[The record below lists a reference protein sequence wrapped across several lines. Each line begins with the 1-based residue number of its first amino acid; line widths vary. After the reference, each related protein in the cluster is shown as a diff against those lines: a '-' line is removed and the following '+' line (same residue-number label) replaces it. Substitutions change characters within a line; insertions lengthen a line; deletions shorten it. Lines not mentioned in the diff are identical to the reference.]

1 MIYKIIFFLFKKKL
15 VLYYIMDIAIIG
27 ISCRLPNDINN
38 LDDLYNKLSNKQ
50 DCLQEHIRLNIN
62 KFYDAENNEG
72 KMISKRG
79 GYVSNLFNFD
89 NTFFKISAKEA
100 KSMDPQQ
107 RNIMELVYEC
117 FLDGNINVEQMR
129 ESKTGVFMGCCSTEY
144 HSSIMEQSEIV
155 NEYANTG
162 GLLTL
167 LSNRVSYFYDL
178 RGPSVTLDTACSSS
192 GYALHLACQSLITGD
207 ADQCLVG
214 GANVLLKP
222 ESTIAFSQAT
232 MLSAEGKC
240 KSFDAEANGYVR
252 SEGFV
257 TIMIKPLDKAIK
269 DNNKIYAV
277 IKETGVNQDGKT
289 PSITMPNDM
298 AQMDLLKQMY
308 SDEDIKKTVY
318 IEAHGTGTKVGD
330 KQETLAIGTVIGK
343 NKNKKL
349 YLGSIKSNIGH
360 TEPTSGLASII
371 KVCLMMKHKKL
382 LPNIHFNT
390 PNPNIDFKGL
400 NLNVVTEEKDIE
412 EEEFIMGVNNFGFGG
427 ANFHCKLQNYVES
440 KSNKDKE
447 LKQKYHILPIH
458 GTNKE
463 NLEQNVANWY
473 DSDEE
478 VFMKNL
484 YNQNQLSSLDL
495 TALFIVESKDKFDE
509 LVMSD
514 FNNTNARLIKMNPI
528 SEDLNTTFVFCG
540 QGPQSINM
548 GFDLYESYPVFKDC
562 IEEIDRLW
570 LNHVGESFISKYKLF
585 RPEYKDIDRKDVPIN
600 DPLVAQP
607 AIFFYQAA
615 LFKIYQSFGIKPISV
630 IGHSAGE
637 LAAFYSAGAYSL
649 EDCIKVSYARSIHQ
663 QRTAGTG
670 NMLVIGLSEDKLNQL
685 LEEKD
690 YCIGNLELACQN
702 DYNSIVLAGSPEEVK
717 AMNKF
722 LSDQKVF
729 NVIIRGRCPFH
740 SSLQGII
747 EKDIKEATKDIVFI
761 KPEIRLISSVTG
773 EEVTRENYTSDYW
786 WLNIR
791 NKVDFVTGME
801 KLADTDI
808 YVELGPHPV
817 LGTNIKNIYKDTE
830 VLISS
835 NRKEDSGL
843 RLMITIADLWSY
855 GYPIK
860 NNFGIENKEFSI
872 PHIWD
877 KENEFILEAN
887 YTYNRRMGI
896 YNPSNLI
903 KYSKYEFSYM
913 KDHIVG
919 NKFVFPTVGYLD
931 MINRYFG
938 QDFENIKMTNI
949 EIGSMYSTDDNN
961 LEFKFQQKSK
971 NLSFYSADGKI
982 NYFNCQV
989 DNLKEFNNEKIDIQ
1003 EIINR
1008 SNTRI
1013 DSKEAYKIMKH
1024 KNFNFGNQIK
1034 SIQEYY
1040 YGDEECLIELLPKT
1054 NKNFKINPTY
1064 LDSCLTSSVIYLGY
1078 TNNNTYLPVG
1088 IGNLEMDY
1096 TNGGNAKYVY
1106 TKILDLNYTN
1116 MIQES
1121 YILDSEGQ
1129 VIARFENIKSY
1140 NLSKGVVNNYNF
1152 KLCEK
1157 EIVKE
1162 DLEKEDLEKDN
1173 LSVQIEGDYSNDLL
1187 NQDSNSDTL
1196 IYAKT
1201 LKIDNLIELRDEL
1214 NSLET
1219 SNYQKVYFLISSK
1232 DDGRNYGFIKSFQNE
1247 INTLNSSIII
1257 SKFKENDD
1265 SFVSDIISGKYGES
1279 DEYIVKNNNVY
1290 HNVLEEY
1297 FPSSFT
1303 SDNYYL
1309 NIETKGNLNS
1319 LGWYPILED
1328 KLKEN
1333 HVLIDV
1339 KASALNFKDLMAALD
1354 VVKSDFIGYELAGI
1368 VKESNSSE
1376 FKKGDMV
1383 LASPNKSGKGIANQV
1398 SCDAKYVFK
1407 APINLDFAESA
1418 SIGLIFGTSYICL
1431 VERARIQKGTTVLL
1445 HSALGGIGQASI
1457 EICKMMG
1464 VTIIASAGT
1473 DEKRKELKENYGIK
1487 YITNS
1492 RDPEVFKRDVMKFTE
1507 GKGVDV
1513 ILNSLAGKSLLA
1525 NFEIVAKNGIIVEIG
1540 KRDILNNFELP
1551 LGRFIDSITYS
1562 GVHFD
1567 ELLETHNSYIKEV
1580 MQKVTNLFE
1589 EQKLK
1594 PTEITTYPLSDAEST
1609 LKLMSKGIHTGKLIL
1624 EVDDEWKPE
1633 EFKKPDKLFRSDKYY
1648 LITGGLGG
1656 LGIELTQ
1663 WMFGKGATKFILM
1676 SRSGRTNNRSKRIIN
1691 KLENLGAEI
1700 IIAKVNISDQNDL
1713 LNYFVNNLYPLD
1725 GIFHLAGVIKDNFI
1739 KNMSDSDIH
1748 QVLEPKVTGTQNLHI
1763 LSLNY
1768 NLTHFVMYSSI
1779 SALIGNPGQA
1789 NYSAANNFMDK
1800 LAVERRKLG
1809 LAALTINVGA
1819 IGGTGMITNDI
1830 YKVMNANGLD
1840 LIHYHLFFENM
1851 GRMLYDKEVS
1861 NVCISNQNWSRLKKN
1876 YPKIKMLDNFKTASK
1891 KIVTNSVNYQEKLA
1905 NHVKEILEIDQVDP
1919 NKNLNDYGVDSIIAM
1934 ELSNWCK
1941 DELGIEIQQ
1950 IDIIQGISIN
1960 AIVKDLGSSDN
1971 QNIDSNLESSDTGV
1985 EDNNNKNKL
1994 LSHIKEILELDD
2006 EVNPSKN
2013 LIDYGVDSILAMEIS
2028 NFVTQE
2034 LGMNLNQ
2041 LDIMQGISVNQ
2052 IFKSEGKE
2060 SNTNNKDSNVENKQI
2075 ITRTIK
2081 KKTIKE
2087 VALIEEVKINYENRL
2102 NLNNNNIINSKQS
2115 NYTSLFYYLIALF
2128 IALIYYFFYN

>member
-1 MIYKIIFFLFKKKL
+1 
-15 VLYYIMDIAIIG
+15 MDIAIIG
-27 ISCRLPNDINN
+27 ISCRLPNNINC
-38 LDDLYNKLSNKQ
+38 LDDLYKNLINKQ
-50 DCLQEHIRLNIN
+50 DCLQEHVRFDLN
-62 KFYDAENNEG
+62 KFYDPENNEG
-72 KMISKRG
+72 KINNRRG
-79 GYVSNLFNFD
+79 GYINNLYNFD

-117 FLDGNINVEQMR
+117 FLDGNINVENLK

-144 HSSIMEQSEIV
+144 HSSIMEQSDIV

-192 GYALHLACQSLITGD
+192 GYALHLACQSLKSGD

-222 ESTIAFSQAT
+222 ESTVAFSQAT
-232 MLSAEGKC
+232 MLSPDGKC

-257 TIMIKPLDKAIK
+257 TIMIKPLDKAVK
-269 DNNKIYAV
+269 DNNKIYAI
-277 IKETGVNQDGKT
+277 IKDTGVNQDGKT

-308 SDEDIKKTVY
+308 SEEDIKKTVY
-318 IEAHGTGTKVGD
+318 MEAHGTGTKVGD

-343 NKNKKL
+343 NKDKKL
-349 YLGSIKSNIGH
+349 YLGSVKSNIGH

-440 KSNKDKE
+440 KSNKDQE

-458 GTNKE
+458 GTNRE

-473 DSDEE
+473 DSEEE

-495 TALFIVESKDKFDE
+495 TALFIVESKNNFDE

-540 QGPQSINM
+540 QGPQSIDM

-570 LNHVGESFISKYKLF
+570 TNHVGESFIGTYKLF
-585 RPEYKDIDRKDVPIN
+585 RPEYKDMDRKDVPIN

-740 SSLQGII
+740 SSLQGVI

-773 EEVTRENYTSDYW
+773 EEVTEENYTSDYW

-791 NKVDFVTGME
+791 HKVDFVTGME

-817 LGTNIKNIYKDTE
+817 LGNNIKNIYKDTE

-860 NNFGIENKEFSI
+860 NNFGVKNKEFSI
-872 PHIWD
+872 PHIWN
-877 KENEFILEAN
+877 KENEFVIEAE
-887 YTYNRRMGI
+887 YSYDRRMGI
-896 YNPSNLI
+896 YNPFNLI

-913 KDHIVG
+913 KDHIIG

-931 MINRYFG
+931 MINRYFSDG
-938 QDFENIKMTNI
+938 FANMRMSNID
-949 EIGSMYSTDDNN
+949 IGTMYAPKDNMI
-961 LEFKFQQKSK
+961 EFKFNVSGKTISFNSIDNKIKYFSCSVNDLK
-971 NLSFYSADGKI
+971 N
-982 NYFNCQV
+982 FNT
-989 DNLKEFNNEKIDIQ
+989 ESIDIEAKIKNSKS
-1003 EIINR
+1003 EI
-1008 SNTRI
+1008 SG
-1013 DSKEAYKIMKH
+1013 KEAYKIMNY
-1024 KNFNFGNQIK
+1024 KNFQFGNQIK
-1034 SIQEYY
+1034 AIQKFY
-1040 YGDEECLIELLPKT
+1040 YGDEECLIELIPKE
-1054 NKNFKINPTY
+1054 NKNFKVNPTY
-1064 LDSCLTSSVIYLGY
+1064 LDSCLTASIIYFGY
-1078 TNNNTYLPVG
+1078 TNINTYLPVE
-1088 IGNLEMDY
+1088 IKYLEIDY
-1096 TNGGNAKYVY
+1096 KNANKAKYIY
-1106 TKILDLNYTN
+1106 TKILDESYFNISLS
-1116 MIQES
+1116 S
-1121 YILDSEGQ
+1121 YILDEFGNVVSKVEGIR
-1129 VIARFENIKSY
+1129 VYNISK
-1140 NLSKGVVNNYNF
+1140 NLSMNYNF
-1152 KLCEK
+1152 KLVSNMLESEDNMLESDDNK
-1157 EIVKE
+1157 LESADNQNSKNVK
-1162 DLEKEDLEKDN
+1162 
-1173 LSVQIEGDYSNDLL
+1173 IEGEYSNDNLTL
-1187 NQDSNSDTL
+1187 DNNSNIL
-1196 IYAKT
+1196 VYAKT
-1201 LKIDNLIELRDEL
+1201 LKINNLKELRDEL
-1214 NSLET
+1214 NNLNT
-1219 SNYQKVYFLISSK
+1219 SAYNKIYFLISSK
-1232 DDGRNYGFIKSFQNE
+1232 DNGINYGFIKSYQNE
-1247 INTLNSSIII
+1247 INNLNSSMII
-1257 SKFKENDD
+1257 STFKEDTNQL
-1265 SFVSDIISGKYGES
+1265 VHDIINEKYGDS
-1279 DEYIVKNNNVY
+1279 DEFFIKNGSVSHNLLIEHQPNTIVTDK
-1290 HNVLEEY
+1290 
-1297 FPSSFT
+1297 F
-1303 SDNYYL
+1303 YL
-1309 NIETKGNLNS
+1309 NVENKGNLNS
-1319 LGWYPILED
+1319 LGWFPILDD

-1333 HVLIDV
+1333 DVLIDI
-1339 KASALNFKDLMAALD
+1339 KSSALNFKDLMAALD
-1354 VVKSDFIGYELAGI
+1354 VVQSDYIGYELSGI
-1368 VKESNSSE
+1368 VIESKSSE
-1376 FKKGDMV
+1376 FKKGDKV
-1383 LASPNKSGKGIANQV
+1383 IAFPDGKGIGNQV
-1398 SCDAKYVFK
+1398 IVNTNFVFK
-1407 APINLDFAESA
+1407 APTNLDFAEAA
-1418 SIGLIFGTSYICL
+1418 SIGLIFGTSYLCL
-1431 VERARIQKGTTVLL
+1431 IERAKIQKGTTVLL

-1464 VTIIASAGT
+1464 ANIIASAGT
-1473 DEKRKELKENYGIK
+1473 DEKRKELKENYGIE

-1492 RDPEVFKRDVMKFTE
+1492 RDPEEFKRDVMKFTD

-1525 NFEIVAKNGIIVEIG
+1525 NFEIVSKNGMIVEIG

-1567 ELLETHNSYIKEV
+1567 KLLETHNDYIKDV
-1580 MQKVTNLFE
+1580 MQKVCTLFE
-1589 EQKLK
+1589 QGKLK
-1594 PTEITTYPLSDAEST
+1594 PTEITTYPLSEAEST
-1609 LKLMSKGIHTGKLIL
+1609 LKFMSKGVHTGKLIL
-1624 EVDDEWKPE
+1624 EVDDVWKPE
-1633 EFKKPDKLFRSDKYY
+1633 EFKSPDQLFRSDKYY

-1676 SRSGRTNNRSKRIIN
+1676 SRSGRTNNKSKRIIN
-1691 KLENLGAEI
+1691 KLEKLGAEI
-1700 IIAKVNISDQNDL
+1700 VIAKVNISDQNDL
-1713 LNYFVNNLYPLD
+1713 LNYFVTNLYPLD

-1739 KNMSDSDIH
+1739 KNMSESDIN

-1800 LAVERRKLG
+1800 LAIERRKLG

-1876 YPKIKMLDNFKTASK
+1876 YPKIKMLDNFKTANK
-1891 KIVTNSVNYQEKLA
+1891 KSNNNNSVNYQEKLI
-1905 NHVKEILEIDQVDP
+1905 NHVKEVLEIDDVDP
-1919 NKNLNDYGVDSIIAM
+1919 NKNMNDYGVDSIIAM

-1950 IDIIQGISIN
+1950 IDIIQGISVNSIL
-1960 AIVKDLGSSDN
+1960 KDLKQDNVSSNDDE
-1971 QNIDSNLESSDTGV
+1971 NIDES
-1985 EDNNNKNKL
+1985 ENNTSGNKTKL
-1994 LSHIKEILELDD
+1994 LLHIKEILEID
-2006 EVNPSKN
+2006 EDINPDKN

-2052 IFKSEGKE
+2052 IFKSTNSE
-2060 SNTNNKDSNVENKQI
+2060 STTNNNSKDSSNDNKQI
-2075 ITRTIK
+2075 ITRTLK
-2081 KKTIKE
+2081 KKKQITEIKE
-2087 VALIEEVKINYENRL
+2087 VSLKMEENKKMVHTVNYL
-2102 NLNNNNIINSKQS
+2102 
-2115 NYTSLFYYLIALF
+2115 
-2128 IALIYYFFYN
+2128 